1 MITVHAE
8 VVFRTQ
14 TRADADRILT
24 AIADIVM
31 VEIDGAIA
39 ATATPEESQHWAIWH
54 HPHMEG
60 R

>member
-14 TRADADRILT
+14 ARADADRILT

-39 ATATPEESQHWAIWH
+39 ATVTPDSTNILTDWE
-54 HPHMEG
+54 HPQMEG

>member
-39 ATATPEESQHWAIWH
+39 
-54 HPHMEG
+54 
-60 R
+60 